1 MAGAIAEGVG
11 VAVEQGTGCWWDA
24 SAEEEAEV
32 AKAMFAT
39 AAQAA
44 EVLVARTG
52 LAARV

>member
-11 VAVEQGTGCWWDA
+11 VVVEQGMGGSWDA
-24 SAEEEAEV
+24 LAEEAAEV
-32 AKAMFAT
+32 AEAMFAT